1 MNYNKFYV
9 TMNDAFSS
17 NFRTDGKTDKIIIEC
32 DTLQDVEIVIDNAEN
47 RSDMKY
53 INWHMK
59 KYPYYNPKNFA
70 VQVHDKNDYPRWFEK
85 GYFNKGGI
93 LKWN

>member
-1 MNYNKFYV
+1 MKYNKFYV
-9 TMNDAFSS
+9 TMNDTFSS

-53 INWHMK
+53 INWHYK

-70 VQVHDKNDYPRWFEK
+70 VQVHDKNDYQAWFKEN
-85 GYFNKGGI
+85 YFK
-93 LKWN
+93 KEDY

>member
-1 MNYNKFYV
+1 MKYNKFYV
-9 TMNDAFSS
+9 TMNDVFTSS
-17 NFRTDGKTDKIIIEC
+17 LRMDGKTDKIIIEC
-32 DTLQDVEIVIDNAEN
+32 STLDEVEIVSDNARY

-53 INWHMK
+53 VNWHYK
-59 KYPYYNPKNFA
+59 KYPYYNSKKFA

-93 LKWN
+93 LK